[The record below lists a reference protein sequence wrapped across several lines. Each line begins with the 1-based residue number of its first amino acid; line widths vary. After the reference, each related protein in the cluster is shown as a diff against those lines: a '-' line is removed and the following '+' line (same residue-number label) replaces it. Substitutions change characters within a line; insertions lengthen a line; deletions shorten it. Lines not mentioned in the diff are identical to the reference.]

1 MPKLHTRLEDLITR
15 LLVLL
20 GNLLAIWRDEVRALD
35 HVLQTDISESFQKL
49 NIRILL
55 HGVARLLDECQVLL
69 QH

>member
-20 GNLLAIWRDEVRALD
+20 VNLLAIWRDEVRALD

-55 HGVARLLDECQVLL
+55 HSVARLLDECQVLL